1 MEGKANIE
9 QNPALPADYVTD
21 LRQAIGA
28 CLLGETL
35 GDGTGVDVLRVADLL
50 IDRLPEF
57 GWSFW
62 RNGAES

>member
-1 MEGKANIE
+1 MSD
-9 QNPALPADYVTD
+9 NPTRHADYVAD

-50 IDRLPEF
+50 INRLPEF

-62 RNGAES
+62 RDGAES